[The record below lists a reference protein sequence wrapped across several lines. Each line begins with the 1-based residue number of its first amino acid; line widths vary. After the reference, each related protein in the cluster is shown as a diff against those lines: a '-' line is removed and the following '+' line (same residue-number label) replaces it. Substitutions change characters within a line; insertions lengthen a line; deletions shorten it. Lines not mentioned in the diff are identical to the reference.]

1 MSVRIYGNRELK
13 TLPGLETR
21 PTPVRVRQALFNVWQ
36 GTIEGC
42 RWLDLCAGSG
52 AMGAEALCRGA
63 SLVVGIERSIP
74 ACKIIESNWAK
85 VVGTSQS
92 FRLIQGEVVGQL
104 ELLSG
109 QQFDRIYFDPPYG
122 GELYQPVMSAIEK
135 HQLLSPT
142 GELAVEH
149 SPDRAIS
156 ILPAT
161 LPTLALCRQKSYGN
175 TAISFYRTACRLHQ
189 QSNLDSVEIDRS

>member
-1 MSVRIYGNRELK
+1 
-13 TLPGLETR
+13 
-21 PTPVRVRQALFNVWQ
+21 
-36 GTIEGC
+36 
-42 RWLDLCAGSG
+42 
-52 AMGAEALCRGA
+52 MGAEALCRGA

-74 ACKIIESNWAK
+74 ACKIIEANWAK

-92 FRLIQGEVVGQL
+92 FQLIQGEVVGQL

-122 GELYQPVMSAIEK
+122 GELYQPVMSAIDRY
-135 HQLLSPT
+135 QLLSPT

-156 ILPAT
+156 ILPLT
-161 LPTLALCRQKSYGN
+161 LPTLALCRYKSYGN
-175 TAISFYRTACRLHQ
+175 TAISFYQTACRLRQ
-189 QSNLDSVEIDRS
+189 QSNPDSVEIDLRDGAVN